1 MRETCTPGTVLGS
14 AHRGAAESDLCLRRC
29 PQFAPVCAWVHKY
42 LDFLRYK
49 FCTYLVYLSG
59 PFLYEGYF
67 EKMGILY
74 NWAKRTLYIHSLPLV
89 KQEYFKKIHCF
100 FLPLGRNSDFIFY
113 VWSGLPREGLKM
125 DLLMPNDYTA
135 LGSQWIWKG
144 TRGKWPAVLQWV
156 LARGH
161 SPSAGNSCVH
171 PGLHPTYSFYW
182 KPQRYQGSFPSSWR
196 VRQGVELG
204 GWPASL
210 HTLVSAVLAFFSAL
224 KETGGSM
231 SPKFPDRII
240 SVWQVFVQW

>member
-14 AHRGAAESDLCLRRC
+14 ARRGTAESDLCLRRC
-29 PQFAPVCAWVHKY
+29 PQFAPVCAWVHRY

-113 VWSGLPREGLKM
+113 VWNGLPRDGLKM

-135 LGSQWIWKG
+135 LAVSEY
-144 TRGKWPAVLQWV
+144 GK
-156 LARGH
+156 ARVANGPL
-161 SPSAGNSCVH
+161 SSSE
-171 PGLHPTYSFYW
+171 
-182 KPQRYQGSFPSSWR
+182 SWR
-196 VRQGVELG
+196 VATALQLG
-204 GWPASL
+204 TPGFILGSIQPTPFTENHRGTRAVSL
-210 HTLVSAVLAFFSAL
+210 QAGECARAWSW
-224 KETGGSM
+224 GGGLPPS
-231 SPKFPDRII
+231 IHL
-240 SVWQVFVQW
+240 